1 MDTNKKNFFRGMI
14 NKIRNIL
21 KNIPIIR
28 NFIGV
33 DNEKMLIEGVG
44 DNNNLKPE
52 KVDSKKGIDGIKVT
66 SLDPT
71 YETFF
76 NNYFS
81 QYIEEDN
88 KDNAEGFASESKINT
103 REELSGMLNQIRD
116 KLTDDEQ
123 NEFDQLREFYGITG
137 IETPVTIGSNKL
149 NRIVDKMYAV
159 NDHGKKFE
167 LYDYMFRRGKEVQ
180 YKMLKFI
187 MKSDQFDKLDDKKL
201 KDKLIINFAVVLGDD
216 FFRALGRNEERM
228 GTPDDDNEIILSEMD
243 TQVYRIEAINMI
255 EAYLK
260 DKNRT
265 E

>member
-1 MDTNKKNFFRGMI
+1 MDTNKENFFRGMI
-14 NKIRNIL
+14 NKIRDIL
-21 KNIPIIR
+21 KNIPIIG

-33 DNEKMLIEGVG
+33 DDEKMLIEGVG
-44 DNNNLKPE
+44 EKDDLKE
-52 KVDSKKGIDGIKVT
+52 KAYSPKGIDGIKVT

-88 KDNAEGFASESKINT
+88 KDNAEGFVSESKLTT
-103 REELSGMLNQIRD
+103 REELSGMLDQIRD
-116 KLTDDEQ
+116 ELTDDEKK
-123 NEFDQLREFYGITG
+123 EFDQLRELYGITG
-137 IETPVTIGSNKL
+137 IETPVTMSNKL
-149 NRIVDKMYAV
+149 NSIVDKMYAV
-159 NDHGKKFE
+159 NDHRKIFE

-187 MKSDQFDKLDDKKL
+187 MKSDQLDQLENKKL
-201 KDKLIINFAVVLGDD
+201 KEQLITNFAYVLGDD
-216 FFRALGRNEERM
+216 FFRALERNKERM
-228 GTPDDDNEIILSEMD
+228 GTPDDDKIIILSEMD
-243 TQVYRIEAINMI
+243 TQVYRKEAIGMI